1 MWNLRDSCK
10 QIRKAYE
17 AWKVRGNFSLVQK
30 KIFDTVK
37 IPGEVAEN

>member
-1 MWNLRDSCK
+1 MEDLRDSCK

-17 AWKVRGNFSLVQK
+17 AWKVRGKFSMEQK

-37 IPGEVAEN
+37 ILGEVAEN